1 MLGVLQKH
9 TNLIEQAF
17 MKDASLIAAV
27 DKVNILLFRE
37 RERERERESVC
48 VCVCEKERERESVY
62 VHVYMYVCM

>member
-37 RERERERESVC
+37 RERECVC

>member
-27 DKVNILLFRE
+27 DKVNILLLRE
-37 RERERERESVC
+37 RVC
-48 VCVCEKERERESVY
+48 VCV
-62 VHVYMYVCM
+62 